1 MAMLY
6 LWATLAAQPSP
17 AGSAMLL
24 PTRCATSSHGL
35 SQKPWPSC
43 APGRGGS
50 DQACASPKPKSWMG
64 SWKPSTM
71 TGGGDKAALGL
82 PGAGL
87 VARSGTLGICV
98 QVWTETVLQGQPL

>member
-1 MAMLY
+1 
-6 LWATLAAQPSP
+6 
-17 AGSAMLL
+17 
-24 PTRCATSSHGL
+24 
-35 SQKPWPSC
+35 
-43 APGRGGS
+43 
-50 DQACASPKPKSWMG
+50 
-64 SWKPSTM
+64 M